1 MAFTIVEA
9 VYKKG
14 LVTESKRKRNENKG
28 IGIKVE
34 IPAFQTDPSDLMAQD
49 ESHARQS
56 ARIGRPFTLR
66 EWKTAKTARLLPGGC
81 LEGIGESRFWK
92 GKRSCFV
99 RQLK

>member
-34 IPAFQTDPSDLMAQD
+34 IPAFQN
-49 ESHARQS
+49 
-56 ARIGRPFTLR
+56 
-66 EWKTAKTARLLPGGC
+66 
-81 LEGIGESRFWK
+81 
-92 GKRSCFV
+92 RSE
-99 RQLK
+99 